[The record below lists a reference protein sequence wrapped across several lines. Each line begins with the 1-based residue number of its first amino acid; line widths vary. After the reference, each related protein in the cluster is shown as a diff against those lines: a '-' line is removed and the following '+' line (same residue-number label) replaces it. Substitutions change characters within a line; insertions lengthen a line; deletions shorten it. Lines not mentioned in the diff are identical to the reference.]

1 MSPEEIIEKVKGEE
15 APDFPWWNPQED
27 LKEDFKLHISLPTY
41 NNSLNLLQDNG
52 LRRALVES
60 TLGDKLIVDFN
71 FCGGDSLICRARDK
85 LAGAFLASDAEWQLQ
100 IDNDIIFPYGL
111 GHELAEFYR
120 NWMDESLFNLFLNEG
135 VFRTALT
142 INAIDE
148 IARSAIMSG
157 QKIVGG
163 YYFWRGGAK
172 NFNESGSIFERK
184 KGGSWDI
191 EFKLRP
197 DNYIYTNKIST
208 GFLLTH
214 RSVYEKIMEEFPDL
228 EYDTPRNVPDKS
240 TFAFYL
246 PMVTKEKDIDD
257 KDFSFY
263 RSEDYA
269 FSWRAEQVG
278 FKPCLNMNLLL
289 GHMGTHI
296 FSWFDRPILQ
306 KLMIESYNHPQ
317 HEMERVR
324 ESSKD

>member
-1 MSPEEIIEKVKGEE
+1 MRPEENIKKLKGDE
-15 APDFPWWNPQED
+15 APDFPWWDPQKD
-27 LKEDFKLHISLPTY
+27 VKEEFKLHISLPTY

-60 TLGDKLIVDFN
+60 TLGDKLVVDFN

-85 LAGAFLASDAEWQLQ
+85 LAAAFLASDAEWQLQ
-100 IDNDIIFPYGL
+100 IDNDIIFPHGL
-111 GHELAEFYR
+111 GHELADFYR

-148 IARSAIMSG
+148 IARSAIMGG
-157 QKIVGG
+157 QKIVAG

-172 NFNESGSIFERK
+172 NFNESGSLFEAK
-184 KGGSWDI
+184 KGKGWDI

-214 RSVYEKIMEEFPDL
+214 RSVYEKMMGEFPEL
-228 EYDTPRNVPDKS
+228 EYQTPRNIPGNS

-246 PMVTKEKDIDD
+246 PMITQEKDAEG

-269 FSWRAEQVG
+269 FAWRAEQIG

-317 HEMERVR
+317 HEMERV
-324 ESSKD
+324 KDDS